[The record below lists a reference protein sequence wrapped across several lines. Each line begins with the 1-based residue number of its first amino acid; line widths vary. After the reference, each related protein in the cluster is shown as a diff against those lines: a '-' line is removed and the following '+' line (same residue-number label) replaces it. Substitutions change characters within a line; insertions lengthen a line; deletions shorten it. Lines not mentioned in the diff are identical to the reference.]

1 MDPYLEGDGDGAIQ
15 AMVTRLTWAGGQVQ
29 RKATIRADALRQQ

>member
-15 AMVTRLTWAGGQVQ
+15 AMVTRLTWAVGQVQ
-29 RKATIRADALRQQ
+29 GKATMRADAISQV